1 MGVFSGGRSHVYHR
15 ALSYSIKFLLILQN
29 VEVKGVFWH
38 YLFLP
43 HSWNVGIMEYW
54 IKKRKEIILFAGIP
68 IKTIVPSFQYSHIPM
83 CISLALFLTVTLLSS
98 LCLAESKVEKEHF
111 ISLKDGLISIQA
123 KEVTV
128 ESVFKDLGEVCG
140 MKIVSNEHAFPS
152 SPVSVKFDNLPLTR
166 GVKKLIKVTGVKNY
180 IIQYQEV
187 GNRSYISEI
196 EFLGSKGDSRIL
208 TPGRALPVRQA
219 KAQPKRPAKK
229 PKSDSRPEKD
239 IEEKIDNLE
248 DRFEWDD
255 GKTVEMVKELL
266 RAAPPNVRDYAL
278 DSMTKSIN
286 DSLKKEGSE
295 SVSREMIYKAAED
308 ATPPNM
314 PAMKEGIIKY
324 LDSMSE
330 E

>member
-1 MGVFSGGRSHVYHR
+1 M
-15 ALSYSIKFLLILQN
+15 
-29 VEVKGVFWH
+29 
-38 YLFLP
+38 P
-43 HSWNVGIMEYW
+43 HSWNVCEM
-54 IKKRKEIILFAGIP
+54 KKIRKTF
-68 IKTIVPSFQYSHIPM
+68 
-83 CISLALFLTVTLLSS
+83 ISLALFLTVTVLSS
-98 LCLAESKVEKEHF
+98 LCLAESKVGKEHF
-111 ISLKDGLISIQA
+111 ISMENGLISIQV
-123 KEVTV
+123 KEVTA

-166 GVKKLIKVTGVKNY
+166 GVIKIIKVTGVKNY
-180 IIQYQEV
+180 IIQHQEV
-187 GNRSYISEI
+187 GNRRYISEI

-208 TPGRALPVRQA
+208 TPGKTLPVQQA
-219 KAQPKRPAKK
+219 KAQPKRPKK
-229 PKSDSRPEKD
+229 TPKSAGRPGGD
-239 IEEKIDNLE
+239 IEDKIDTLE

-266 RAAPPNVRDYAL
+266 RAAPPNVREYAL

-286 DSLKKEGSE
+286 NSLKKEGSE

-314 PAMKEGIIKY
+314 PGMKAGIIKY